1 MKYIVALTIVL
12 SAAFTAHAQARG
24 TAFFKYSY
32 TSGMNRVCVYDLLG
46 SQYVYTIG
54 ALDMCPLTIR
64 VG

>member
-1 MKYIVALTIVL
+1 MKYVIALTIAI
-12 SAAFTAHAQARG
+12 SACLPAHAQLRG

-46 SQYVYTIG
+46 SKYVYTIG
-54 ALDMCPLTIR
+54 AVEMCPLTIR